1 MSGVSLGGLLAAAV
15 VSAAVALGVE
25 WLAKPRLEVRKERIL
40 RLWQAKDEVWRTLD
54 RILFAAA
61 IMKNTQSQ
69 PEDVKAADA
78 EILRAT
84 ADLEEKFREV
94 MLFTSGRNIDL
105 VSSLV
110 GLIRGAW
117 QSDRTC
123 RQKSEL
129 LFACIPVVMDVL
141 DGRAEKPLYWARW
154 RYRARCAREARAF
167 FHS

>member
-1 MSGVSLGGLLAAAV
+1 MRGVSLGGLLAAAV

-40 RLWQAKDEVWRTLD
+40 RRWHAKDEVWRTLD

-61 IMKNTQSQ
+61 IMKNTRAQ
-69 PEDVKAADA
+69 PEDVQAADA
-78 EILRAT
+78 EILPAM
-84 ADLEEKFREV
+84 ADLEETFREV
-94 MLFTSGRNIDL
+94 MLFTSGSNIDL

-110 GLIRGAW
+110 GMIRGVW

-123 RQKSEL
+123 RQKGEL

-141 DGRAEKPLYWARW
+141 GGPAQKPLYWLRW
-154 RYRARCAREARAF
+154 RHRARRTREARAF
-167 FHS
+167 FDS